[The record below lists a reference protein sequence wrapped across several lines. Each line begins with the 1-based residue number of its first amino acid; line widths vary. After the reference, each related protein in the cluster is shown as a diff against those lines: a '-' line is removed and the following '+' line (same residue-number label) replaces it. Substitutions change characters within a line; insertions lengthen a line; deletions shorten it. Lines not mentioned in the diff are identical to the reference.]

1 MDQTTGNRPRVVSL
15 LASATEIVAAL
26 DALDLLVARSHECD
40 FPLAVAALPV
50 VTAPKLD
57 TRQPSALIDRDVKAL
72 LERALAIYHVDG
84 ERLRELAP
92 DLIVTQTQCEV
103 CAVTPADIERA
114 LAAWTGRRPQ
124 IVALAPNALADVF
137 ADIARVAAAIGRPE
151 RGAALID
158 ALRLRMDELAS
169 RASRVATRPRVA
181 AIEWIEPLMAGGNWM
196 PELIAMAGGINLFG
210 AAGRHSPWMSL
221 DDLTAADPDTI
232 LVLPCGFDI
241 ARTRAELPALS
252 RNADWQ
258 GLRAV
263 RDGRIFLCDG
273 NQYFNRPGPRL
284 ADSLEILAEIFHP
297 SVFRFGHEGRGWIRV
312 H

>member
-1 MDQTTGNRPRVVSL
+1 MDQATGNRPRVVSL

-72 LERALAIYHVDG
+72 LERELAIYHVDG

-92 DLIVTQTQCEV
+92 DLIVTQTQCEM

-114 LAAWTGRRPQ
+114 LAAWPGRRPQ

-232 LVLPCGFDI
+232 LVPPFGLDI
-241 ARTRAELPALS
+241 ARTRAELPAPC
-252 RNADWQ
+252 
-258 GLRAV
+258 
-263 RDGRIFLCDG
+263 RDS
-273 NQYFNRPGPRL
+273 
-284 ADSLEILAEIFHP
+284 A
-297 SVFRFGHEGRGWIRV
+297 
-312 H
+312 